1 MSKPIG
7 LAVVASVLLSACAS
21 GPDFHSPAVPD
32 TATTAFTTPWPASDA
47 PVSAHWW
54 KLYNDEALNT
64 LIQQALAANTDLR
77 VAEANLLEASARF
90 RESRSQYVP
99 STTANAGASYGRDQR
114 VWSGPD
120 RAPTQWSYSG
130 GMDIA
135 YEVDLFGRVR
145 RDVQAAH
152 ADRDAI
158 EAARD
163 AARLAVVAETTRAYV
178 DACGLGQSLHIA
190 EQAVAIADKQLQL
203 TQQRQTAGAAT
214 QLDVARAAADLAA
227 TTSTLSPLSA
237 DRQSRLL
244 ELAALLAETPANIPA
259 AARDCAQIPTLL
271 SSIPVG
277 DGAALLRRRPDV
289 RAAEYRLKADTARI
303 GVAIASL
310 YPQITLGASAS
321 YFRNDTLPS
330 NEHWSFSI
338 GPLLSWHFPNQLAA
352 RAQIRQAEARS
363 AATLA
368 EFDGTVLTALKEVE
382 QALTH
387 YQATLQQQA
396 TLADAQRYASTAYT
410 LARQRHA
417 AGAATF
423 IEVLDAQRTL
433 IEAQRS
439 SVAAARQLGTQGVA
453 VFRALGGGWE
463 TEDSAQRTAL
473 R

>member
-1 MSKPIG
+1 
-7 LAVVASVLLSACAS
+7 
-21 GPDFHSPAVPD
+21 
-32 TATTAFTTPWPASDA
+32 
-47 PVSAHWW
+47 
-54 KLYNDEALNT
+54 
-64 LIQQALAANTDLR
+64 
-77 VAEANLLEASARF
+77 
-90 RESRSQYVP
+90 
-99 STTANAGASYGRDQR
+99 
-114 VWSGPD
+114 
-120 RAPTQWSYSG
+120 
-130 GMDIA
+130 MDIA

-203 TQQRQTAGAAT
+203 TQQRETAGAAT

-237 DRQSRLL
+237 ERQSRLL
-244 ELAALLAETPANIPA
+244 ELAALLGETPANIPA
-259 AARDCAQIPTLL
+259 AARDCVQIPTLL

-321 YFRNDTLPS
+321 YFRNDMPS

-338 GPLLSWHFPNQLAA
+338 GPLLSWHFRNQLAA

-410 LARQRHA
+410 LARQRYA

-439 SVAAARQLGTQGVA
+439 SVAAARQLGTQDVA